1 MKQYKKQLSL
11 IKKKKNG
18 LSYVGPTYLFDEY
31 VVPHIRS

>member
-11 IKKKKNG
+11 IKKKNG